1 MVGWPT
7 KLINLIA
14 CIVSVQAIEKTR
26 FESNKRIIAKTV
38 SYRGVVM
45 AILAAVSWIFT
56 ADAGQ
61 TTIITI
67 VYAAL
72 ATIAYY
78 GHEKIWARINWS
90 LR

>member
-1 MVGWPT
+1 M
-7 KLINLIA
+7 
-14 CIVSVQAIEKTR
+14 QAIEKAR
-26 FESNKRIIAKTV
+26 FESNKRIIVKAV

-61 TTIITI
+61 TTIITT

-78 GHEKIWARINWS
+78 GHEKIWARINWN

>member
-1 MVGWPT
+1 M
-7 KLINLIA
+7 
-14 CIVSVQAIEKTR
+14 QAIEKTR

-90 LR
+90 LQ

>member
-1 MVGWPT
+1 M
-7 KLINLIA
+7 
-14 CIVSVQAIEKTR
+14 QAIDRAR
-26 FESNKRIIAKTV
+26 FESNKRIIAKAI
-38 SYRGVVM
+38 SYRSVVM

-61 TTIITI
+61 TTVITI

-78 GHEKIWARINWS
+78 GHEKIWAKINWN